1 MAPFKKKKKAKEGW
15 YEHNVQ
21 LLVMKNGQL
30 EEKGIADSVYENPQ
44 KEYTKKL
51 IDAIPKGL

>member
-1 MAPFKKKKKAKEGW
+1 MSD
-15 YEHNVQ
+15 Q
-21 LLVMKNGQL
+21 LLVMNKGKI
-30 EEKGIADSVYENPQ
+30 EELDDADVIYASPK